1 MTCHTC
7 GKEAVFKCS
16 ICGSTFC
23 QDHIRLLP
31 VCPTHVTRYRF
42 AHRVEEQAC
51 NQDDAVGNW
60 IEALFSRSGEQPLT
74 LTFGRTFRV
83 LDLPR
88 FVAYVDDRPV
98 GFLSYAELESD
109 LLIVAFAVLPEFQHG
124 GIGGSLIEKASH
136 TAKEHSKSRLLVSTS
151 NDNVPAICF
160 YLHLGFHIIEIQR
173 GVLARKHG
181 QILSG
186 IMGIGIRDEIQ
197 LEKALFEP

>member
-1 MTCHTC
+1 M
-7 GKEAVFKCS
+7 
-16 ICGSTFC
+16 
-23 QDHIRLLP
+23 
-31 VCPTHVTRYRF
+31 
-42 AHRVEEQAC
+42 
-51 NQDDAVGNW
+51 
-60 IEALFSRSGEQPLT
+60 
-74 LTFGRTFRV
+74 

-124 GIGGSLIEKASH
+124 GIGRSLIEKASH

-160 YLHLGFHIIEIQR
+160 YLHLGFRIIEIQR
-173 GVLARKHG
+173 DVLAKKHG
-181 QILSG
+181 QVLPG
-186 IMGIGIRDEIQ
+186 IMGVKIRDEIQ